1 MAPRQ
6 GIAALPRE
14 VVVQAI
20 KCLHMVLSP
29 CPADAV
35 PLRAGIVHCAREE
48 RTCPYSC
55 SGHQARGWW
64 VPELAENPH
73 THTPAQDPQASG
85 PQALPVPRANPRGGM
100 EPRPTHLAAWPSGIE
115 ASAVTEGWVHTLA
128 PVEAGE
134 QVCMGD
140 TEGTSPL
147 SRDWQNPVIQHF
159 PRARAPDPA
168 LPELHRTQIPP
179 QVAPTFLSS

>member
-1 MAPRQ
+1 M
-6 GIAALPRE
+6 
-14 VVVQAI
+14 
-20 KCLHMVLSP
+20 LS
-29 CPADAV
+29 
-35 PLRAGIVHCAREE
+35 R
-48 RTCPYSC
+48 
-55 SGHQARGWW
+55 SGPELYT
-64 VPELAENPH
+64 VPEKREPVRTVAVGTKLEAGGFQSCQRTP

-85 PQALPVPRANPRGGM
+85 PQALPVPGANPRGGR

-147 SRDWQNPVIQHF
+147 SRDWQNPVIQHL

-168 LPELHRTQIPP
+168 LPELPRTQIPP